1 VAKGV
6 ATLCGKIHCDA
17 ATNRLSSLLMKN
29 EIPLENKLT
38 EVSVEKFEITDFRLY
53 LQNELIE
60 RCKKN
65 KGYSLRSFARFLGLD
80 PSTLSQIL
88 RRKRNL
94 TRKSK
99 LVLGHRLGLGPE
111 EMTQF
116 LGVSESL
123 GEKIGQAQE
132 LTLDTFRVI
141 ADWYHYAI
149 FELVT
154 ISNFQPDAKWIAKT
168 LAISINEAHAAIERL
183 LRLELIEIG
192 RNGKWKQ
199 GSDLITTTGN
209 SFTATAF
216 RKLQKQVIERA
227 MTALEEVPIENRDQS
242 SMTMAINSKRLP
254 QAKERIKKFRRELCT
269 FLQKDQIR
277 DSVYQ
282 LGVSFYPLTKLES
295 EKD

>member
-1 VAKGV
+1 
-6 ATLCGKIHCDA
+6 
-17 ATNRLSSLLMKN
+17 MKN
-29 EIPLENKLT
+29 EIRPEHKLT

-65 KGYSLRSFARFLGLD
+65 ESYSLRSFARFLGMD

-94 TRKSK
+94 TRKSI
-99 LVLGHRLGLGPE
+99 LALGERLGLGPD
-111 EMTQF
+111 EMSQF
-116 LGVSESL
+116 LGA
-123 GEKIGQAQE
+123 AQTAKGNMGPAHE

-154 ISNFQPDAKWIAKT
+154 VSNFQSEPKWIAKT
-168 LAISINEAHAAIERL
+168 LGITVNETHAAIERL
-183 LRLELIEIG
+183 QRLELIEIG
-192 RNGKWKQ
+192 KNGRWKQ

-209 SFTATAF
+209 PFTATAF
-216 RKLQKQVIERA
+216 RKLQKQVLEHA
-227 MTALEEVPIENRDQS
+227 MTALEEIPMEKRDQS

-254 QAKERIKKFRRELCT
+254 EAKERIKKFRRELCDY
-269 FLQKDQIR
+269 LQQDQIR

-295 EKD
+295 EKE